1 MRKIIKEPNS
11 LLHQKCEPVSNF
23 DEAKQIAEEL
33 LAVMKS
39 VSKWWNRWLGFAAN
53 QIGYNKRIIGL
64 RNGKDNYEILVNP
77 VLVEKKFPFPYFE
90 KCYSLPSLKEIYLV
104 KRYLWS
110 KVKYQDL
117 NGTWHERILRGPSA
131 IYQEVDHVDGIMVSE
146 IGRRV
151 L

>member
-1 MRKIIKEPNS
+1 MKEVIKEPNS
-11 LLHQKCEPVSNF
+11 FLHKKCEPVTNF
-23 DEAKQIAEEL
+23 DEAKQIADEL
-33 LAVMKS
+33 LTVMKS

-64 RNGKDNYEILVNP
+64 RNGKNSYEILVNP
-77 VLVEKKFPFPYFE
+77 VLVEKKFSFPYLE
-90 KCYSLPSLKEIYLV
+90 KCYSLPSLKEVYFV

-117 NGTWHERILRGPSA
+117 NGTWHERILRGPST
-131 IYQEVDHVDGIMVSE
+131 IYQEIDHIDGIMVSK

>member
-1 MRKIIKEPNS
+1 MRTIIKEPNS
-11 LLHQKCEPVSNF
+11 LLRQKCETVVNF
-23 DEAKQIAEEL
+23 NEAKQIAEEL
-33 LAVMKS
+33 LVVMKS
-39 VSKWWNRWLGFAAN
+39 VSKWWNKWLGFAAN

-64 RNGKDNYEILVNP
+64 RNGKDRYEILINP
-77 VLVEKKFPFPYFE
+77 VLVEKRFPFPCPE
-90 KCYSLPSLKEIYLV
+90 KCYSLPSLKQIYLV
-104 KRYLWS
+104 KRYLWT

-131 IYQEVDHVDGIMVSE
+131 IYQEVDHIDGIMVSE

>member
-1 MRKIIKEPNS
+1 MKTIIKEPNN
-11 LLHQKCEPVSNF
+11 LLHRKCELVTNF
-23 DEAKQIAEEL
+23 DEAKQIADEL
-33 LAVMKS
+33 LVVMKS

-64 RNGKDNYEILVNP
+64 RNGKDRYDILINP
-77 VLVEKKFPFPYFE
+77 VLVEKRFPFPYLE

-117 NGTWHERILRGPSA
+117 NGTWHERILCGPSA
-131 IYQEVDHVDGIMVSE
+131 IYQEIDHIDGIMISE
-146 IGRRV
+146 IGFRI